1 MLYNQGIS
9 VSFCLFRLFCSLG
22 VKITAESL
30 MYIILTKPVVKL
42 QISARN
48 TQSVS
53 MSKKTQTG
61 YYEVEARKRKE
72 VTLLAKV
79 WKSDQKIIGENIKK
93 ARKAAKLTQEQF
105 AEEMGGSC
113 SNKVISRYEKGEVEM
128 GVQTLIDIAENLE
141 VPVDS
146 LMPERVQ
153 VHTEPEDD
161 EMSKLFSGL
170 NAENKE
176 MLLKMAR
183 MMAQNEALKMA
194 I

>member
-1 MLYNQGIS
+1 M
-9 VSFCLFRLFCSLG
+9 
-22 VKITAESL
+22 AE
-30 MYIILTKPVVKL
+30 
-42 QISARN
+42 
-48 TQSVS
+48 
-53 MSKKTQTG
+53 
-61 YYEVEARKRKE
+61 
-72 VTLLAKV
+72 V

-93 ARKAAKLTQEQF
+93 ARKAAETDPGRTGRRNGQEVVATRSF
-105 AEEMGGSC
+105 PDMK
-113 SNKVISRYEKGEVEM
+113 KVKSEM

-161 EMSKLFSGL
+161 EMSRLFSGL

>member
-1 MLYNQGIS
+1 M
-9 VSFCLFRLFCSLG
+9 
-22 VKITAESL
+22 
-30 MYIILTKPVVKL
+30 
-42 QISARN
+42 
-48 TQSVS
+48 
-53 MSKKTQTG
+53 
-61 YYEVEARKRKE
+61 
-72 VTLLAKV
+72 TLLAEV
-79 WKSDQKIIGENIKK
+79 WKPDQEIIGENIRK
-93 ARKAAKLTQEQF
+93 ARKAAKLTQEEL

-161 EMSKLFSGL
+161 EMSRLFSGL

-183 MMAQNEALKMA
+183 MMAQNEAMKMA

>member
-1 MLYNQGIS
+1 
-9 VSFCLFRLFCSLG
+9 
-22 VKITAESL
+22 
-30 MYIILTKPVVKL
+30 
-42 QISARN
+42 
-48 TQSVS
+48 

-72 VTLLAKV
+72 VTLLAEI
-79 WKSDQKIIGENIKK
+79 WKPDQKIIGENIRK
-93 ARKAAKLTQEQF
+93 ARKAAKLTQEEL

-161 EMSKLFSGL
+161 EMSRLFSGL

-183 MMAQNEALKMA
+183 MMAQNESLKMA

>member
-1 MLYNQGIS
+1 M
-9 VSFCLFRLFCSLG
+9 
-22 VKITAESL
+22 
-30 MYIILTKPVVKL
+30 
-42 QISARN
+42 
-48 TQSVS
+48 
-53 MSKKTQTG
+53 
-61 YYEVEARKRKE
+61 
-72 VTLLAKV
+72 TLLEEV
-79 WKSDQKIIGENIKK
+79 WRSDQEIIGENIKK
-93 ARKAAKLTQEQF
+93 ARKAAKLTQEQL
-105 AEEMGGSC
+105 AEDMGGSC
-113 SNKVISRYEKGEVEM
+113 TNKVISRYEKGEVEM

-161 EMSKLFSGL
+161 EMSRLFSGL
-170 NAENKE
+170 NTENRE

>member
-1 MLYNQGIS
+1 M
-9 VSFCLFRLFCSLG
+9 
-22 VKITAESL
+22 AE
-30 MYIILTKPVVKL
+30 
-42 QISARN
+42 
-48 TQSVS
+48 
-53 MSKKTQTG
+53 
-61 YYEVEARKRKE
+61 
-72 VTLLAKV
+72 V
-79 WKSDQKIIGENIKK
+79 WKSDQEIIGEKIRK
-93 ARKAAKLTQEQF
+93 ARKAAKLTQEEL

-153 VHTEPEDD
+153 IHTEPEDD
-161 EMSKLFSGL
+161 EMSKLFSEL

-183 MMAQNEALKMA
+183 MMAQNEALKLA

>member
-1 MLYNQGIS
+1 MKS
-9 VSFCLFRLFCSLG
+9 
-22 VKITAESL
+22 
-30 MYIILTKPVVKL
+30 

-72 VTLLAKV
+72 VTLLAEI
-79 WKSDQKIIGENIKK
+79 WKPDQKIIGENIKK
-93 ARKAAKLTQEQF
+93 ARKAAKLTQEEL

-183 MMAQNEALKMA
+183 MMAQNETLKMA

>member
-1 MLYNQGIS
+1 M
-9 VSFCLFRLFCSLG
+9 
-22 VKITAESL
+22 AE
-30 MYIILTKPVVKL
+30 
-42 QISARN
+42 
-48 TQSVS
+48 
-53 MSKKTQTG
+53 
-61 YYEVEARKRKE
+61 
-72 VTLLAKV
+72 V

-93 ARKAAKLTQEQF
+93 ARKAAKMTQEML

-141 VPVDS
+141 IPVDS

-153 VHTEPEDD
+153 VHTESEDD
-161 EMSKLFSGL
+161 EMSRLFSGL
-170 NAENKE
+170 NTENRE

-183 MMAQNEALKMA
+183 MMAQNEVLKMA

>member
-1 MLYNQGIS
+1 MKS
-9 VSFCLFRLFCSLG
+9 
-22 VKITAESL
+22 
-30 MYIILTKPVVKL
+30 

-72 VTLLAKV
+72 VTLLAEI
-79 WKSDQKIIGENIKK
+79 WKPDQKIIGENIRK
-93 ARKAAKLTQEQF
+93 ARKAAKLTQEEL

-161 EMSKLFSGL
+161 EMSRLFSGL

-183 MMAQNEALKMA
+183 MMAQNESLKMA

>member
-1 MLYNQGIS
+1 M
-9 VSFCLFRLFCSLG
+9 
-22 VKITAESL
+22 AE
-30 MYIILTKPVVKL
+30 
-42 QISARN
+42 
-48 TQSVS
+48 
-53 MSKKTQTG
+53 
-61 YYEVEARKRKE
+61 
-72 VTLLAKV
+72 V

-161 EMSKLFSGL
+161 EMSRLFSGL
-170 NAENKE
+170 NRAASIPHRKGTEIGGAYDPRRSE
-176 MLLKMAR
+176 SSGGRDGTSLCV
-183 MMAQNEALKMA
+183 
-194 I
+194 

>member
-1 MLYNQGIS
+1 M
-9 VSFCLFRLFCSLG
+9 
-22 VKITAESL
+22 
-30 MYIILTKPVVKL
+30 KL

-61 YYEVEARKRKE
+61 YYEIEARKRKE

-93 ARKAAKLTQEQF
+93 ARKAGKLTQEQF

>member
-1 MLYNQGIS
+1 M
-9 VSFCLFRLFCSLG
+9 
-22 VKITAESL
+22 AE
-30 MYIILTKPVVKL
+30 
-42 QISARN
+42 
-48 TQSVS
+48 
-53 MSKKTQTG
+53 
-61 YYEVEARKRKE
+61 
-72 VTLLAKV
+72 V

-93 ARKAAKLTQEQF
+93 ARKAAKLTQE
-105 AEEMGGSC
+105 ELGGSC

-161 EMSKLFSGL
+161 EMSRLFSGL

-183 MMAQNEALKMA
+183 MMAQNESLKMA

>member
-1 MLYNQGIS
+1 M
-9 VSFCLFRLFCSLG
+9 
-22 VKITAESL
+22 
-30 MYIILTKPVVKL
+30 KL

-72 VTLLAKV
+72 VTLLAEI
-79 WKSDQKIIGENIKK
+79 WKPDQKIIGENIRK
-93 ARKAAKLTQEQF
+93 ARKAAKLTQEEL

-141 VPVDS
+141 VTVDS

-153 VHTEPEDD
+153 VHTEPEND
-161 EMSKLFSGL
+161 EMSRLFSGL

-176 MLLKMAR
+176 MLLKMAH
-183 MMAQNEALKMA
+183 MMAQNESLKMA

>member
-1 MLYNQGIS
+1 
-9 VSFCLFRLFCSLG
+9 
-22 VKITAESL
+22 
-30 MYIILTKPVVKL
+30 
-42 QISARN
+42 
-48 TQSVS
+48 
-53 MSKKTQTG
+53 
-61 YYEVEARKRKE
+61 
-72 VTLLAKV
+72 VTLLAEV
-79 WKSDQKIIGENIKK
+79 WKSDQEIIGENIKK
-93 ARKAAKLTQEQF
+93 ARKAAKLTQEQL

-161 EMSKLFSGL
+161 EMNRLFSGL
-170 NAENKE
+170 NTENRE

-183 MMAQNEALKMA
+183 MMAQNETLKMA